1 MDPYKAAKIK
11 LENDKV
17 SKEKYEHD
25 SRERLN
31 KIGKKKIQ
39 TTMVGALSVIEKHF
53 GFLWGQDKQG
63 SLTDEEKCM
72 RELFELVRAEIFD
85 NGNSQMRNFT
95 TELTQYNI
103 EWLRYHIDLPVK
115 PELVSRKDFV
125 EERNDEREGN

>member
-1 MDPYKAAKIK
+1 MDAYKAAQLK
-11 LENDKV
+11 LENDKA
-17 SKEKYEHD
+17 KEVKYKHD
-25 SRERLN
+25 SHERLN

-53 GFLWGQDKQG
+53 GFLWGHDNPE
-63 SLTDEEKCM
+63 SLTDEEKHM

-95 TELTQYNI
+95 VELSQYDV

-115 PELVSRKDFV
+115 PEGPNY
-125 EERNDEREGN
+125 ERTGN

>member
-1 MDPYKAAKIK
+1 MDPYKAAQLK
-11 LENDKV
+11 LENDKA
-17 SKEKYEHD
+17 SKDKYKHD

-53 GFLWGQDKQG
+53 GFLWGLDKQG
-63 SLTDEEKCM
+63 VLTDEEKCM

-95 TELTQYNI
+95 TELDQYDVK
-103 EWLRYHIDLPVK
+103 WLRYHIDLLVK
-115 PELVSRKDFV
+115 PEGPKNGRK
-125 EERNDEREGN
+125 EN

>member
-11 LENDKV
+11 LENDQA
-17 SKEKYEHD
+17 SKDKYKHD

-53 GFLWGQDKQG
+53 GFLWGHDKEG
-63 SLTDEEKCM
+63 SLTDEEMRM

-85 NGNSQMRNFT
+85 NGNGQMRNFA
-95 TELTQYNI
+95 TELSQYDV

-115 PELVSRKDFV
+115 PEGPRH
-125 EERNDEREGN
+125 EREGN